1 MTANP
6 PESCYHFF
14 CKHTEERKF
23 VSTGKIIAEYRK
35 KNGLTQ
41 EQLAENI
48 HTSRQTIAMWETGK
62 QLPSDN
68 VAILAA
74 RVLGIDERELFA
86 QLSVD
91 RLHQRIDRLQRTYD
105 VTITVGDER
114 QEREAEDLQR
124 KLTQTNDDVTLTI
137 TRIYKSIYW
146 DEAREALF
154 SQAHRM
160 HGGDFNPEM
169 GHSNPYL
176 FLHLL
181 CEDRNRQL
189 DLLGTHRDI
198 EDDLGTFESKRLV
211 TAGALSSTHYYIEDD
226 LGNRSRRTNLWRD
239 VSDEE
244 GGSGKFSEIVRA
256 DYPLQ
261 GTRFTFHRDFVN
273 HHQDDCDAILFED
286 IPIDGK
292 GITKRFKNAVIR
304 YDGIREN
311 EMSKGNAIHLVHNDP
326 LEVRYL
332 GIRQVVDNLG
342 NTYTPYIKG
351 HFHPRR
357 SDLGGYLEYFTL
369 KELNP
374 NATTISFKYFFARTI
389 LSFEFSDLPLP

>member
-1 MTANP
+1 M
-6 PESCYHFF
+6 
-14 CKHTEERKF
+14 
-23 VSTGKIIAEYRK
+23 STGKLIAEHRK
-35 KNGLTQ
+35 GNSLTQ
-41 EQLAENI
+41 EQFAEEI
-48 HTSRQTIAMWETGK
+48 HTSRQTVAMWETGK
-62 QLPSDN
+62 QLPSNN

-74 RVLGIDERELFA
+74 RVLRIDEKKLLA
-86 QLSVD
+86 QLAED
-91 RLHQRIDRLQRTYD
+91 RLHQRIDRLQRAYD
-105 VTITVGDER
+105 ETITVGEDGEK
-114 QEREAEDLQR
+114 QTTQDLRE
-124 KLTQTNDDVTLTI
+124 KLTQTTDDVTLKI
-137 TRIYKSIYW
+137 TRIYKSIFW
-146 DEAREALF
+146 DEDHEASL
-154 SQAHRM
+154 SQMYRM
-160 HGGDFNPEM
+160 YGQNFTPQMGQGNP
-169 GHSNPYL
+169 NL
-176 FLHLL
+176 FLHLV
-181 CEDRNRQL
+181 CENRNEHL
-189 DLLGTHRDI
+189 DLLGTHHYI
-198 EDDLGTFESKRLV
+198 EDNRGNTESKHPV
-211 TAGALSSTHYYIEDD
+211 GAGSLSSTHYYIEDYF
-226 LGNRSRRTNLWRD
+226 GNRPGTNLWRD

-244 GGSGKFSEIVRA
+244 GDSGKFSEIVRA

-292 GITKRFKNAVIR
+292 DITKRFKNAVIR

-311 EMSKGNAIHLVHNDP
+311 EMSNGNAIHLVHKNP

-374 NATTISFKYFFARTI
+374 NAATISFKYFFARTI

>member
-1 MTANP
+1 M
-6 PESCYHFF
+6 
-14 CKHTEERKF
+14 
-23 VSTGKIIAEYRK
+23 STGKIIAEYRK

-41 EQLAENI
+41 EKLAEEI
-48 HTSRQTIAMWETGK
+48 HTSRQTIAMWETER

-68 VAILAA
+68 VAILAG
-74 RVLGIDERELFA
+74 RVLEINEKELFA
-86 QLSVD
+86 QLAED

-105 VTITVGDER
+105 VTITVGDEG
-114 QEREAEDLQR
+114 EKREAQDLRQ

-146 DEAREALF
+146 DENHEALF
-154 SQAHRM
+154 SQMYRM
-160 HGGDFNPEM
+160 HGSDFNPQM

-181 CEDRNRQL
+181 CEDRNRHL
-189 DLLGTHRDI
+189 DLLGTHCDI
-198 EDDLGTFESKRLV
+198 EADLGTFESKRLV

-226 LGNRSRRTNLWRD
+226 LGNRSHRTNLWRD

-244 GGSGKFSEIVRA
+244 GDSGKFSEIVRA
-256 DYPLQ
+256 GYPLQ

-273 HHQDDCDAILFED
+273 HHQDDCDTILFEN

-292 GITKRFKNAVIR
+292 GITKQFENAVIR
-304 YDGIREN
+304 YDGVREN
-311 EMSKGNAIHLVHNDP
+311 EMSNGNAIHLVHNNP

-332 GIRQVVDNLG
+332 GIRQVMDNLG

>member
-1 MTANP
+1 MP
-6 PESCYHFF
+6 
-14 CKHTEERKF
+14 
-23 VSTGKIIAEYRK
+23 TGKIIAEYRK
-35 KNGLTQ
+35 ENGLTQ
-41 EQLAENI
+41 EQLAEEI

-68 VAILAA
+68 IAHIAA
-74 RVLGIDERELFA
+74 RVLRIDKEELLA
-86 QLSVD
+86 QLYED

-105 VTITVGDER
+105 VMITVGE
-114 QEREAEDLQR
+114 EEEKREAQDLRQ
-124 KLTQTNDDVTLTI
+124 KLTQTNDEVTLTI

-146 DEAREALF
+146 DEAHEALF
-154 SQAHRM
+154 SQMYRM
-160 HGGDFNPEM
+160 HGSDFNPQM
-169 GHSNPYL
+169 GHSNPYI

-181 CEDRNRQL
+181 CEDRNKHL
-189 DLLGTHRDI
+189 DLLGTRGDI
-198 EDDLGTFESKRLV
+198 EDNLGIIESKRLV
-211 TAGALSSTHYYIEDD
+211 RAGALSSTHYYIEDD
-226 LGNRSRRTNLWRD
+226 LGNRSFKTNLWRD

-244 GGSGKFSEIVRA
+244 GSSRRFSEIIRG
-256 DYPLQ
+256 DCPPQ
-261 GTRFTFHRDFVN
+261 GTKFTFHRDFVN

-292 GITKRFKNAVIR
+292 GITKSFKNAVIR

-311 EMSKGNAIHLVHNDP
+311 EMSNGNAIHLVHNNP

-357 SDLGGYLEYFTL
+357 TDLGGYLEYFTL

-374 NATTISFKYFFARTI
+374 DATTISFKYLFARTI
-389 LSFEFSDLPLP
+389 LSFEFCDLPLP

>member
-1 MTANP
+1 M
-6 PESCYHFF
+6 
-14 CKHTEERKF
+14 
-23 VSTGKIIAEYRK
+23 STGRIIAEYRK

-41 EQLAENI
+41 EKLAEVI

-68 VAILAA
+68 VAILAS
-74 RVLGIDERELFA
+74 RVLRIDEKELFA
-86 QLSVD
+86 QLSED

-105 VTITVGDER
+105 VTITVGE
-114 QEREAEDLQR
+114 EREKREAQDLRQ
-124 KLTQTNDDVTLTI
+124 KLTQTHDDVTLTI

-146 DEAREALF
+146 DEDNEALF
-154 SQAHRM
+154 NQMYRM
-160 HGGDFNPEM
+160 HGSDFNPQM

-181 CEDRNRQL
+181 CEDRNKHL
-189 DLLGTHRDI
+189 DLLGTRGDI
-198 EDDLGTFESKRLV
+198 EDNLGIIESKRLV
-211 TAGALSSTHYYIEDD
+211 RAGALSSTHYYIEDN
-226 LGNRSRRTNLWRD
+226 LGNRPRGMNLWRD
-239 VSDEE
+239 VSNEE
-244 GGSGKFSEIVRA
+244 DGSRRFAEIIRS

-261 GTRFTFHRDFVN
+261 GTEFTFHRDFVN

-292 GITKRFKNAVIR
+292 GITKQFENTAIR

-311 EMSKGNAIHLVHNDP
+311 EMSHGNAIHLVHNNP

-369 KELNP
+369 KELNA
-374 NATTISFKYFFARTI
+374 NATTISFNYLFARTI
-389 LSFEFSDLPLP
+389 LSFEFNDLPLP

>member
-1 MTANP
+1 M
-6 PESCYHFF
+6 
-14 CKHTEERKF
+14 
-23 VSTGKIIAEYRK
+23 STGKIIAEYRK

-41 EQLAENI
+41 EKLAEVI

-68 VAILAA
+68 VAILAS
-74 RVLGIDERELFA
+74 RVLGIAEKELFA
-86 QLSVD
+86 QLSED

-105 VTITVGDER
+105 VTITVGE
-114 QEREAEDLQR
+114 EGEKREAQDLRQ

-146 DEAREALF
+146 DEDHEALF
-154 SQAHRM
+154 SQMYRM
-160 HGGDFNPEM
+160 HGSDFNPQM

-181 CEDRNRQL
+181 CEDRNRHL
-189 DLLGTHRDI
+189 DLLGIRHDI
-198 EDDLGTFESKRLV
+198 EDNLGIIESKRLV
-211 TAGALSSTHYYIEDD
+211 RAGALSSTHYYIEDD
-226 LGNRSRRTNLWRD
+226 LGNRSDRTNLWRD

-244 GGSGKFSEIVRA
+244 DSSRRFSEIIRG
-256 DYPLQ
+256 DYPPQ
-261 GTRFTFHRDFVN
+261 GEKFTFHRDFVN
-273 HHQDDCDAILFED
+273 HHRDDCDAILFKD

-292 GITKRFKNAVIR
+292 GITKSFEKAVIR
-304 YDGIREN
+304 YDGVREN
-311 EMSKGNAIHLVHNDP
+311 EMSNGNAIHLVHNNP

-369 KELNP
+369 KDLSP
-374 NATTISFKYFFARTI
+374 NATTISFKYLFARTI
-389 LSFEFSDLPLP
+389 LSFEFCDLPLP

>member
-1 MTANP
+1 MN
-6 PESCYHFF
+6 
-14 CKHTEERKF
+14 
-23 VSTGKIIAEYRK
+23 TGKLIAEHRK
-35 KNGLTQ
+35 VDNLTQ
-41 EQLAENI
+41 EKLAEVI

-68 VAILAA
+68 VTILAS
-74 RVLGIDERELFA
+74 RVLGIDKKELFT
-86 QLSVD
+86 QLSED

-105 VTITVGDER
+105 VTITVGE
-114 QEREAEDLQR
+114 EGEKREAQDLRQ
-124 KLTQTNDDVTLTI
+124 KLTQTHDDVTLTI

-146 DEAREALF
+146 DEAHEALF
-154 SQAHRM
+154 GKMHRM
-160 HGGDFNPEM
+160 HGGDFNPQMEY
-169 GHSNPYL
+169 SNPFL

-181 CEDRNRQL
+181 CEDRNKHL
-189 DLLGTHRDI
+189 DLLGTRGDI
-198 EDDLGTFESKRLV
+198 EDNLGIIESKRLV
-211 TAGALSSTHYYIEDD
+211 RAGALSSTHYYIEDS
-226 LGNRSRRTNLWRD
+226 LGNRSYNTNLWRD

-244 GGSGKFSEIVRA
+244 DSFRRFSEIIRS

-261 GTRFTFHRDFVN
+261 GPEFTFHRDFVN
-273 HHQDDCDAILFED
+273 HHQDDCDALLFED
-286 IPIDGK
+286 IPIDEK
-292 GITKRFKNAVIR
+292 GITKSFKNAVIR

-311 EMSKGNAIHLVHNDP
+311 EMSNGNAIHLVHNNP

-374 NATTISFKYFFARTI
+374 NATTISFKYLFARTI
-389 LSFEFSDLPLP
+389 LSFEFNDLPLP

>member
-1 MTANP
+1 M
-6 PESCYHFF
+6 
-14 CKHTEERKF
+14 
-23 VSTGKIIAEYRK
+23 STGKIIAEYRK

-41 EQLAENI
+41 EQLAEKI
-48 HTSRQTIAMWETGK
+48 HTSRQTIAMWETER

-68 VAILAA
+68 VAILAG
-74 RVLGIDERELFA
+74 RILEINEKELFA
-86 QLSVD
+86 QLAED
-91 RLHQRIDRLQRTYD
+91 RLHQRIDRLQRTHD
-105 VTITVGDER
+105 VTITIEDEG
-114 QEREAEDLQR
+114 QKRETQDLRR
-124 KLTQTNDDVTLTI
+124 KLTQTNDEVTLTI

-146 DEAREALF
+146 DEAHEALF
-154 SQAHRM
+154 SQMYRM
-160 HGGDFNPEM
+160 HGSDFNPPM

-181 CEDRNRQL
+181 CEDRNRHL
-189 DLLGTHRDI
+189 DLLGIRHDI
-198 EDDLGTFESKRLV
+198 EDNLGNIESERLV
-211 TAGALSSTHYYIEDD
+211 RAGALSSTHYYIEDNF
-226 LGNRSRRTNLWRD
+226 GNRPRGMNLWRD
-239 VSDEE
+239 ESDDED
-244 GGSGKFSEIVRA
+244 GSRRFSEIIRS

-261 GTRFTFHRDFVN
+261 GTEFTFHRDFVN

-292 GITKRFKNAVIR
+292 GITKSFKNAVIR

-311 EMSKGNAIHLVHNDP
+311 EMSNGNAIHLVHNNP

-374 NATTISFKYFFARTI
+374 NATTISFKYLFARTI

>member
-1 MTANP
+1 MD
-6 PESCYHFF
+6 
-14 CKHTEERKF
+14 
-23 VSTGKIIAEYRK
+23 TGKLIAEHRK
-35 KNGLTQ
+35 ANGLTQ
-41 EQLAENI
+41 EQLAEEI
-48 HTSRQTIAMWETGK
+48 HTSRQTVAMWETGK

-68 VAILAA
+68 VALLAA
-74 RVLGIDERELFA
+74 RVLGIDEKKLLA
-86 QLSVD
+86 QLSED
-91 RLHQRIDRLQRTYD
+91 RLHQRIDRLQRAYD
-105 VTITVGDER
+105 VTLTIGKE
-114 QEREAEDLQR
+114 QEKREAQDLRQ
-124 KLTQTNDDVTLTI
+124 KLTQTNDEVTLMI

-146 DEAREALF
+146 DETHEALF
-154 SQAHRM
+154 SQMYRM
-160 HGGDFNPEM
+160 HGRDFNPQM

-181 CEDRNRQL
+181 CEDRNRYL
-189 DLLGTHRDI
+189 DLLGTHHDI
-198 EDDLGTFESKRLV
+198 EDNLGTIDSKRLV
-211 TAGALSSTHYYIEDD
+211 RAGALSSTHYYIEDD

-239 VSDEE
+239 VGDEAS
-244 GGSGKFSEIVRA
+244 GSRRFSEVIRG

-261 GTRFTFHRDFVN
+261 GTKFTFHRDFVN

-304 YDGIREN
+304 YDGFREN
-311 EMSKGNAIHLVHNDP
+311 EMSNGNTIHLVHNNP

-369 KELNP
+369 KGLNP
-374 NATTISFKYFFARTI
+374 NATAISFRYLFARTI
-389 LSFEFSDLPLP
+389 LSFEFNNLPLP

>member
-1 MTANP
+1 M
-6 PESCYHFF
+6 
-14 CKHTEERKF
+14 
-23 VSTGKIIAEYRK
+23 STGKIIAEYRK

-41 EQLAENI
+41 EKLAEEI
-48 HTSRQTIAMWETGK
+48 HTSRQTIAMWETER

-68 VAILAA
+68 VAILAG
-74 RVLGIDERELFA
+74 RVLEINEKELFA
-86 QLSVD
+86 QLAED

-105 VTITVGDER
+105 VTITVGDEG
-114 QEREAEDLQR
+114 EKREAQDLRQ

-146 DEAREALF
+146 DENHEALF
-154 SQAHRM
+154 SQMYRM
-160 HGGDFNPEM
+160 HGSDFNPQM

-181 CEDRNRQL
+181 CEDRNRHL
-189 DLLGTHRDI
+189 DLLGTHCDI
-198 EDDLGTFESKRLV
+198 EADLGTFESKRLV

-226 LGNRSRRTNLWRD
+226 LGNRSHRTNLWRD

-244 GGSGKFSEIVRA
+244 GDSGKFSEIVRA
-256 DYPLQ
+256 GYPLQ

-311 EMSKGNAIHLVHNDP
+311 EMSNGNAIHLVHNNP

-351 HFHPRR
+351 NFHPRR

-369 KELNP
+369 KEFNP

-389 LSFEFSDLPLP
+389 LSFEFSVLPLP

>member
-1 MTANP
+1 M
-6 PESCYHFF
+6 
-14 CKHTEERKF
+14 
-23 VSTGKIIAEYRK
+23 STGKIIAEYRK
-35 KNGLTQ
+35 KNGITQ
-41 EQLAENI
+41 EKLAEEI
-48 HTSRQTIAMWETGK
+48 HTSRQTIAMWETEK

-68 VAILAA
+68 VAILAS
-74 RVLGIDERELFA
+74 RILGIDETELFA
-86 QLSVD
+86 QLSED

-105 VTITVGDER
+105 VMITVGE
-114 QEREAEDLQR
+114 EREKREAQDLRQ
-124 KLTQTNDDVTLTI
+124 KLTQTHDDVTLTI

-154 SQAHRM
+154 RQMHRM
-160 HGGDFNPEM
+160 HGGDFNPQMEYN
-169 GHSNPYL
+169 NPFL

-181 CEDRNRQL
+181 CEDRNKHL
-189 DLLGTHRDI
+189 DLLGTRGDI
-198 EDDLGTFESKRLV
+198 EDNLGIIESKRLV
-211 TAGALSSTHYYIEDD
+211 RAGALSSTHYYIEDN
-226 LGNRSRRTNLWRD
+226 LGNRSYKTNLWRD

-244 GGSGKFSEIVRA
+244 GSSRRFSEIIRG
-256 DYPLQ
+256 DYPPQ
-261 GTRFTFHRDFVN
+261 GTKFTSHRDFVN
-273 HHQDDCDAILFED
+273 HLQDDCDAILFED

-292 GITKRFKNAVIR
+292 GITKSFKNAVIR
-304 YDGIREN
+304 YDGVREN
-311 EMSKGNAIHLVHNDP
+311 EMSNGNAIHLVHNDP

-369 KELNP
+369 KGLNP
-374 NATTISFKYFFARTI
+374 HATTISFKYLFARTI